1 MQKVAT
7 AKAVSCFLFA
17 SSKDTL
23 IFIFHLA
30 IVKHLHH
37 TENLLLSNMSVVFS
51 PEVIYIRVMV
61 RGVKCVSEGWRAQK
75 VPQICCHN
83 PCSRALCYG
92 PIGSEG
98 ST

>member
-1 MQKVAT
+1 MAT
-7 AKAVSCFLFA
+7 AKSCQLFSIV

-23 IFIFHLA
+23 VFIFHLA
-30 IVKHLHH
+30 IVEHLHH
-37 TENLLLSNMSVVFS
+37 TENLLLSNVSVVFP